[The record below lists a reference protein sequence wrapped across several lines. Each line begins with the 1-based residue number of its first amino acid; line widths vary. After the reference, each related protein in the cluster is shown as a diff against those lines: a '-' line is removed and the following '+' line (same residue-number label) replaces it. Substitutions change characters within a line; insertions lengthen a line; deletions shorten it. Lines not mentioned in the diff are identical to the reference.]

1 MHTNRHLIAAGVAAG
16 LCLLAV
22 AAVAQEAAGVEAA
35 PLATPATPTAAPPA
49 AVAVHTQP
57 DATWWPAGLSANV
70 EDRVVG
76 RREPSVQVGRPLAT
90 DDARLD
96 GEDLSEHRLRVGA
109 QWKYPLQR
117 WGVADL
123 RVAAQADLFAQTFD
137 AAGTAS
143 DSRLR
148 QAWLEATTAVGR
160 FGAGRT
166 MSAWGLGIVAQPGL
180 ADPLQFGLERGGSL
194 VDRVQAA
201 LLPAALWTKDPRKA
215 FPLALVLAA
224 DRVARDGLADMD
236 AGDQAYN
243 AVAALLYRTTE
254 LELGVYGVVRTQ
266 TDAQGLDLNAN
277 IADLYGAW
285 STGKGAWKLKVSGE
299 GAFVWGTTTWLRTA
313 SYPQHMDLQ
322 QYGGAL
328 RLDVSRRWLQ
338 ARLETGMASG
348 DGRPLDGTLGTFRFA
363 EDYRVGLV
371 LFPHY
376 LRRQTQATAQN
387 LTDPR
392 FAAQPPAGVAHVE
405 SEGAVT
411 QAIYVN
417 PVVRLQPHPR
427 VAILVGGV
435 MASAPTVVADP
446 FQTFLTGGKP
456 IGPRGAA
463 AARALGLEFDG
474 GVEGNLPLGAGFAVV
489 ARVQG
494 GWLLPGEAF
503 ADASGASADSVG
515 VAEGSV
521 ALSGQW

>member
-1 MHTNRHLIAAGVAAG
+1 MV
-16 LCLLAV
+16 
-22 AAVAQEAAGVEAA
+22 
-35 PLATPATPTAAPPA
+35 P
-49 AVAVHTQP
+49 AVAVAGLKVES
-57 DATWWPAGLSANV
+57 DAGWWPAGLSAHV

-109 QWKYPLQR
+109 EWKHPLQR

-123 RVAAQADLFAQTFD
+123 RLAAEADLYSQTFD

-143 DSRLR
+143 DPRLR

-166 MSAWGLGIVAQPGL
+166 MSVWGLGIVAQPGL

-201 LLPAALWTKDPRKA
+201 LLPAALWTDDPRKA

-224 DRVARDGLADMD
+224 DRVARDGLADLD
-236 AGDQAYN
+236 AGDEAYN
-243 AVAALLYRTTE
+243 AIAALLYRTTE

-266 TDAQGLDLNAN
+266 TDAEGMELNAK
-277 IADLYGAW
+277 IADMYGAW
-285 STGKGAWKLKVSGE
+285 STGKGEWKLKVSGE

-313 SYPQHMDLQ
+313 SYPQQMDLQ

-338 ARLETGMASG
+338 ARLETGVASG
-348 DGRPLDGTLGTFRFA
+348 DGRPLDGTLATFRFA

-376 LRRQTQATAQN
+376 LRRQTHATAQN

-392 FAAQPPAGVAHVE
+392 FAAQPPAGVGHVE
-405 SEGAVT
+405 SEGAVS

-427 VAILVGGV
+427 VAFLVGGV
-435 MASAPTVVADP
+435 LASAPTVVADP

-463 AARALGLEFDG
+463 DARALGLEFDG

-489 ARVQG
+489 ARLQG

-503 ADASGASADSVG
+503 ADASGASADAVG

-521 ALSGQW
+521 ALSGKW